1 MIELPPLGA
10 LDFELWQAL
19 LDIADRMPSDW
30 TLVGGQMVL
39 LHALEHGRAPQR
51 LSEDLDVVVDARVRS
66 PALSRMLSALRDLG
80 FCEAEV
86 SHDEVAHRFSRG
98 RASVDVL
105 APEGLGGRTD
115 LRTVGAARTVEIGGG
130 SYALARSA
138 SVSVSVAGRVGEVP
152 RPDLAGAILIKAVAA
167 TRDTGRGP
175 ERHLRDMAFL
185 LSLVDD
191 PIAMRQ
197 ELGGP
202 TARGFA
208 GWPES
213 PTRTT
218 KRGPSWVTRRQPTGI
233 PPGRSSPRP
242 RRGPRD
248 GPGRLLVSG
257 RSNGLLTA
265 MSFFELPPPF
275 APEPS
280 HVQSA

>member
-10 LDFELWQAL
+10 LDLELWQAL

-51 LSEDLDVVVDARVRS
+51 LSEDLDVVVDARVRP

-152 RPDLAGAILIKAVAA
+152 RPDLAGVILIKAVAA

-175 ERHLRDMAFL
+175 ERHLRDLAFL

-197 ELGGP
+197 ELGAANRTRIRRVAGIADP
-202 TARGFA
+202 HHEAWTLLGDEAAADGHSARQIITQT
-208 GWPES
+208 S
-213 PTRTT
+213 
-218 KRGPSWVTRRQPTGI
+218 
-233 PPGRSSPRP
+233 
-242 RRGPRD
+242 
-248 GPGRLLVSG
+248 
-257 RSNGLLTA
+257 
-265 MSFFELPPPF
+265 
-275 APEPS
+275 
-280 HVQSA
+280 